1 MVWPGL
7 FWQQYT
13 VNDVNDAIALVNIFN
28 SYSRHSSVF
37 IFQYD
42 FISLHHGPK
51 FPTGNSF

>member
-1 MVWPGL
+1 
-7 FWQQYT
+7 
-13 VNDVNDAIALVNIFN
+13 LVNIFN